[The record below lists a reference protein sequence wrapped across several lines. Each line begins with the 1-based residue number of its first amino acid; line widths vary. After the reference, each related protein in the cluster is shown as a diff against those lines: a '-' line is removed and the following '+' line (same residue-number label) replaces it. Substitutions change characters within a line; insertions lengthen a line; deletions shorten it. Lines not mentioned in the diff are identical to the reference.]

1 MQSFQGCLVHISNRL
16 IFDCFQVVDWISQ
29 GHGSSKKAAKKLAAE
44 KMLSMISEAPK
55 VDKIL

>member
-1 MQSFQGCLVHISNRL
+1 MHISNRL
-16 IFDCFQVVDWISQ
+16 IFDCFQVEDWISQ